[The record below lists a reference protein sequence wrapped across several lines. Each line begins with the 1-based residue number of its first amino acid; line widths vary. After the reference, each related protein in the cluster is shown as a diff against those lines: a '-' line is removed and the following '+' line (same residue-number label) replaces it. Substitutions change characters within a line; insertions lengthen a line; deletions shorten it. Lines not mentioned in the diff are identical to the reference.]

1 MKHLSTNRVYA
12 LLLLWITILL
22 GIFLAKPMYET
33 YMSREIEFASLE
45 IKKEEKESKLKD
57 LEILQK
63 SFAKNSTWTTELIE
77 KVNKIWKVWDTTEI
91 FSAIMLNDFTR
102 ASSLAP
108 ARVSIGDISV
118 DKWSNLPS
126 WLSLWSVNFSVT
138 ANSLDDMIDF
148 ITHLTQT
155 SEYTF
160 TIDSIAL
167 PIDTWEVKT
176 GLQSELSLSL
186 ALGIYY
192 YE

>member
-1 MKHLSTNRVYA
+1 MTTNRVYA
-12 LLLLWITILL
+12 PLLLWITILL

-33 YMSREIEFASLE
+33 YMSREIEFANLE
-45 IKKEEKESKLKD
+45 IKKEEKEAKLKD

-77 KVNKIWKVWDTTEI
+77 KVNKIWKVWDTTDI

-118 DKWSNLPS
+118 DKWFKLPS
-126 WLSLWSVNFSVT
+126 WLSLWSVSFSVT
-138 ANSLDDMIDF
+138 ANSLDDMIAF

-167 PIDTWEVKT
+167 PIDTGENLSWT
-176 GLQSELSLSL
+176 QQELSLWL
-186 ALGIYY
+186 ALWIYY